1 MRGTVLKLR
10 SQFIDSS
17 SAEDEEPANNGSL
30 YGEQGDLSNCVSF
43 INAKKQPEDMNKNIF
58 ISNLD
63 LHESSV
69 SKFESLNIPS
79 VGTTYQRQTFDWNDT
94 SMWKAMSKHPMFPKY
109 MELQSQLNSLF
120 EEIRMDCKRA
130 ACEKAFSSLVKNTA
144 DSPIVATPC
153 VVVPVPVS
161 NTVPSEVPCKRRGRP
176 PLKKKPGRPR
186 KDASAAATPDP
197 DWNNSSSTSIIKHTR
212 RCRED
217 LFLARKPSWIC
228 QNCARRFSSAGW
240 LERHQSFCSFSKLTQ
255 DDSQEI
261 DQDIS
266 QTTNGDVASEDEMDR
281 SSDASFV
288 LSPKSETKIRI
299 ERKSSSSVL
308 LQTFSSSNS
317 PLQPKMENHNCA
329 DDDESTKKPSY
340 DEDPFCGLESSVL
353 SCENCKEQ
361 FPSQSHLQRHWEDHT
376 ECKSHTSSESNGKDS
391 GDCSSDSSVS
401 SCKHCGKTFRKNRL
415 LKRHQSMCHIGSKK
429 KLWQCT
435 KCFKAFR
442 RQLHFEDHQ
451 KDCSK
456 GKHITREIQRCEN
469 CSLLFPTQKK
479 LLKHQAICCPDS
491 NNHMIKLLKCLK
503 CSLMFPSY
511 KKQLKHRAV
520 CCPDSDTDAKVCHLC
535 SKVFIMHDRMA
546 AHKKKCFKVAKNLS

>member
-17 SAEDEEPANNGSL
+17 SAEDEEPPNNDC
-30 YGEQGDLSNCVSF
+30 GEQGGLSNCVSL
-43 INAKKQPEDMNKNIF
+43 IEVKKQPEDVNKNVLMAT
-58 ISNLD
+58 LD
-63 LHESSV
+63 LHEASE
-69 SKFESLNIPS
+69 SKF
-79 VGTTYQRQTFDWNDT
+79 GTTNTPSTTSQRSMFDWSDT
-94 SMWKAMSKHPMFPKY
+94 SMWKAMSKHPLFPKY

-120 EEIRMDCKRA
+120 EEIRIDCKRA

-153 VVVPVPVS
+153 VVPVS
-161 NTVPSEVPCKRRGRP
+161 NIVPLEVPSKRRGRP

-186 KDASAAATPDP
+186 KDVSSASTPDP
-197 DWNNSSSTSIIKHTR
+197 DWNNSSPASIIKNPR
-212 RCRED
+212 RCRDE

-240 LERHQSFCSFSKLTQ
+240 LERHQSYCSFSKLANDESQ
-255 DDSQEI
+255 DM
-261 DQDIS
+261 DQDVS
-266 QTTNGDVASEDEMDR
+266 QTNGDLGTDDESDRACSPSR

-288 LSPKSETKIRI
+288 LSPRTATKIKI
-299 ERKSSSSVL
+299 ERKSPTSLPQSTYTSSS
-308 LQTFSSSNS
+308 S
-317 PLQPKMENHNCA
+317 PLKPKMENHNCSEDDEGSKKLPY
-329 DDDESTKKPSY
+329 DDDS
-340 DEDPFCGLESSVL
+340 CCVLESSDI
-353 SCENCKEQ
+353 SCEKCKQQ
-361 FPSQSHLQRHWEDHT
+361 FPSQSHLQRHREDHS
-376 ECKSHTSSESNGKDS
+376 ECKSHSSAESNDKDT
-391 GDCSSDSSVS
+391 GDCSSDSSIS

-415 LKRHQSMCHIGSKK
+415 LKRHQSMCHISSKK
-429 KLWQCT
+429 KIWQCN
-435 KCFKAFR
+435 KCCKAFR

-456 GKHITREIQRCEN
+456 GKHINGEIQRCEN

-503 CSLMFPSY
+503 CSLIFPNY

-520 CCPDSDTDAKVCHLC
+520 CCPDSDTDAMVCHYC

-546 AHKKKCFKVAKNLS
+546 AHKKKCFKGVAKEFS